1 MSSKKVTKQKTAWDQ
16 QLNDLEND
24 AHPPKE
30 QKTYENIPIVVIG
43 DEKIPL
49 WCNLKPTTPIQYPLA
64 QI

>member
-16 QLNDLEND
+16 QLNDLKND

-43 DEKIPL
+43 DENISLSDVISSPRPQS
-49 WCNLKPTTPIQYPLA
+49 NTH
-64 QI
+64 